1 MKKIASDSYKKGVLL
16 MGTMTAQILIGKSHP
31 YHGGINPSHY
41 LFLFE
46 NDRPVLTLVPEN
58 ISTGRPQSSEIRW
71 IPSSY
76 ENILEDAILMI
87 AINVYKVNNLVK
99 IANQLFGDK
108 QKHVIDLSEDI
119 DQKDLKVLHDKC
131 RETNLPGKLVIT
143 ILNHSSIQSQLKI
156 LESYNVDTEICP
168 VRFSRGKNIWD
179 GKANVYG
186 TIEDCMK
193 LLKDE

>member
-1 MKKIASDSYKKGVLL
+1 

-108 QKHVIDLSEDI
+108 QK
-119 DQKDLKVLHDKC
+119 
-131 RETNLPGKLVIT
+131 G
-143 ILNHSSIQSQLKI
+143 
-156 LESYNVDTEICP
+156 
-168 VRFSRGKNIWD
+168 
-179 GKANVYG
+179 
-186 TIEDCMK
+186 
-193 LLKDE
+193 